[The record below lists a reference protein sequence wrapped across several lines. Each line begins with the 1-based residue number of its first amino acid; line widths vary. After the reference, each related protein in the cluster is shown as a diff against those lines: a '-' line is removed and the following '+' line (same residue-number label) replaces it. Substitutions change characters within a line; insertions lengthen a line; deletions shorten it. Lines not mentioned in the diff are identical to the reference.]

1 MTIWLMPGGAPL
13 AREQVYE
20 LGWHPMYWM
29 WGWSVWGFGMTFGML
44 LFWFLMVMGLVLGIR
59 WLLSRK
65 REE

>member
-1 MTIWLMPGGAPL
+1 
-13 AREQVYE
+13 
-20 LGWHPMYWM
+20 MYWM